1 MAYRACSALGIVSF
15 VGVVGVFGTPC
26 TALAAQAPDST
37 GMPSLDQLALEAG
50 RASRRN
56 PIRAVSHTLLCE
68 PSHPLVD
75 SASLAA
81 CASLDSVRAAAIT
94 AAFARGVEVP
104 LVTTPDSDAA
114 SELPICP
121 ADPERTAGPRILLAR
136 VMAPMVGMRDGRWEG
151 RLVVEVRCR
160 SDGSGNGGG
169 WRTMGKEYIYQ
180 WNGREWRLYQFAWL
194 RA

>member
-26 TALAAQAPDST
+26 TALVAQAPDST

-81 CASLDSVRAAAIT
+81 CAALLPSLAEVEDVEPVPFADASLT
-94 AAFARGVEVP
+94 ASFGSAF
-104 LVTTPDSDAA
+104 
-114 SELPICP
+114 
-121 ADPERTAGPRILLAR
+121 
-136 VMAPMVGMRDGRWEG
+136 
-151 RLVVEVRCR
+151 
-160 SDGSGNGGG
+160 
-169 WRTMGKEYIYQ
+169 
-180 WNGREWRLYQFAWL
+180 
-194 RA
+194 

>member
-1 MAYRACSALGIVSF
+1 MTYRALLALGILSIAALA
-15 VGVVGVFGTPC
+15 GALGAPC
-26 TALAAQAPDST
+26 GALAAQAPDST

-50 RASRRN
+50 RASRRS

-81 CASLDSVRAAAIT
+81 CAALDSARAAGIT
-94 AAFARGVEVP
+94 AAFARGLEVP
-104 LVTTPDSDAA
+104 LVTAPDSDGAL
-114 SELPICP
+114 ELPNCP
-121 ADPERTAGPRILLAR
+121 ADPDRTPGPRVLLAR
-136 VMAPMVGMRDGRWEG
+136 LIAPSVGLRDGKWEG

-160 SDGSGNGGG
+160 SEGGG
-169 WRTMGKEYIYQ
+169 NSGGFRTLGKEYLYQ
-180 WNGREWRLYQFAWL
+180 WSGREWKLYQFAWL

>member
-1 MAYRACSALGIVSF
+1 MTYRALLALGILSIAAVA
-15 VGVVGVFGTPC
+15 GALGAPC
-26 TALAAQAPDST
+26 RALAAQAPDST

-81 CASLDSVRAAAIT
+81 CAALDSVRAAAIT
-94 AAFARGVEVP
+94 AAFARGLEVP
-104 LVTTPDSDAA
+104 LVTTQDSDATF
-114 SELPICP
+114 ELPICP
-121 ADPERTAGPRILLAR
+121 ADPERTAGPRVLLAR
-136 VMAPMVGMRDGRWEG
+136 IMAPMVGMRDGRWEG

-160 SDGSGNGGG
+160 SDGRGNGGG